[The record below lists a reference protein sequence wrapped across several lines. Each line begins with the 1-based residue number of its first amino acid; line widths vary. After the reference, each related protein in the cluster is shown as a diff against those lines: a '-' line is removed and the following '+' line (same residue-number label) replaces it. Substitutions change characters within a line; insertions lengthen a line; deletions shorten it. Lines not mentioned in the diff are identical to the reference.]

1 MLRRSFS
8 PTSGAGSLRSGVP
21 GLRSLHRLLGRGPP
35 ASSGSWGPRL
45 LGGLPHICLC
55 LYSLLPLWLCVS
67 LLVKTPLWGSKTHTQ
82 SRGDTWGIKVD
93 LDLGS
98 PLPNPLQTLPQPC
111 RGRSGCH
118 PHFIN
123 RK

>member
-21 GLRSLHRLLGRGPP
+21 GLRSLH
-35 ASSGSWGPRL
+35 RL

-111 RGRSGCH
+111 RGSSGCH